1 MKIELEGMR
10 FRAYHGCLESE
21 RREGNDFEVDF
32 VAQVRNCVKAATS
45 DRLEDSLDYSKI
57 YEIVAAEM
65 QIPSNLMEHVAGRII
80 RSAAAAYP
88 QFGDICVRVSKACPP
103 VDGECRWSRVSLS
116 REEMGI

>member
-32 VAQVRNCVKAATS
+32 AAQVPQCVKAAFS
-45 DRLEDSLDYSKI
+45 DKLEDSLDYSAI
-57 YEIVAAEM
+57 YDIVAAQM
-65 QIPSNLMEHVAGRII
+65 QIPSNLLEHVAGRII
-80 RSAAAAYP
+80 SAVAEAYP
-88 QFGDICVRVSKACPP
+88 QFGNISVRVSKACPP
-103 VDGECRWSRVSLS
+103 VAGGCRWSRVSLS